1 MISGRYAT
9 FLEMLDHW
17 RKASRLGWPRI
28 LAALIA
34 VFGREFFA
42 WLRARREDKAVRASL
57 AVEMRSL
64 LNVLID
70 THDILTSMKFTM
82 GQTIVAAAEPP
93 RPTVYLATANRIG
106 RRRELAADVTAFYS
120 TLEWV
125 RIRVNILGSAFRGN
139 SPPSEEVNRLAHV
152 FEQACRAC
160 LPLLSKLPPDP
171 DDAAIRAKVESMGK
185 R

>member
-17 RKASRLGWPRI
+17 QSLAAGLAAI

-106 RRRELAADVTAFYS
+106 RLRRELAADVTAFYS

-125 RIRVNILGSAFRGN
+125 RICVNILGSAFRGD